1 MRLELKSVL
10 GQSLDTDGSFFQLF
24 RAAHHLEDIA
34 AKWAPGI
41 LGELLAQTLSN
52 NLVCCSRS
60 SSTRNRLGSSVELAS
75 AFRGIK

>member
-24 RAAHHLEDIA
+24 RAAHHLEEIA

-41 LGELLAQTLSN
+41 LGELLAQTLSQ
-52 NLVCCSRS
+52 NLACCSRS
-60 SSTRNRLGSSVELAS
+60 PSTRNRPGSSLEFAS
-75 AFRGIK
+75 AFQGIQ